1 MVDSRVLLECPV
13 LVGGDQGCG
22 IDAIVDAEL
31 GEVLLS
37 QVGYGAGQRLT
48 SLSLG
53 HTLHQIPRRERGR
66 DNIYY
71 CNIIYRGPHRYTRTV
86 RVPIPRP
93 KIPVINRINS
103 SQYFFTGTMNKTPRC
118 WYSRQGG
125 KECRD
130 AGSAGKYIA
139 IASSSAGRHWN
150 CTTIDTNTRSSTWKS
165 VERATLCI
173 LHGASTAPPHFSKH

>member
-1 MVDSRVLLECPV
+1 MMQKSWKMTETLAPGYSSDSTHWELSNECQHDCSNVFQKSLHPCA
-13 LVGGDQGCG
+13 LD
-22 IDAIVDAEL
+22 E
-31 GEVLLS
+31 S
-37 QVGYGAGQRLT
+37 
-48 SLSLG
+48 SLS
-53 HTLHQIPRRERGR
+53 IGR
-66 DNIYY
+66 DNKGVVWVCIGVHTG
-71 CNIIYRGPHRYTRTV
+71 IP
-86 RVPIPRP
+86 VPWGYP

-103 SQYFFTGTMNKTPRC
+103 SRYFFTGTMNKTPRC

-150 CTTIDTNTRSSTWKS
+150 CPTIDTNARSSTWKS

-173 LHGASTAPPHFSKH
+173 LHSASPAPPHFSKH